1 MFVQVR
7 AEKKAFAKI
16 SQICSLI
23 LSWTC
28 LTCFL
33 LASSDKI
40 FPQWTHWNPVFW
52 ADTVTAF
59 SIFETTSPPS
69 IWGDIIGSFI
79 YQSSAL
85 THIVLWRLWQK
96 TCQKRR
102 SAKVGQSWLP
112 HSCGHQESPLKRFT
126 PFLTFRCA
134 HEKCWRNI
142 KNIEN
147 HNRKSQLIVYKSPEG
162 SFTRVYVHML
172 VQYLLPH
179 KTFEGWTSGEE
190 FGVIQGLC

>member
-1 MFVQVR
+1 M
-7 AEKKAFAKI
+7 
-16 SQICSLI
+16 CSLI

-52 ADTVTAF
+52 ADTVTAI
-59 SIFETTSPPS
+59 SIFETTSPAS

-79 YQSSAL
+79 YQSPAL
-85 THIVLWRLWQK
+85 THIVLWRLWWQK

-112 HSCGHQESPLKRFT
+112 QYQKH
-126 PFLTFRCA
+126 
-134 HEKCWRNI
+134 
-142 KNIEN
+142 
-147 HNRKSQLIVYKSPEG
+147 RKSQLFVYNNFSISESFFWQITWRVFHPCVCSHACPIFAASQNLWRLDLRRGVWSHPRSLLRLSMNDFVLCENHNFLYTIV
-162 SFTRVYVHML
+162 L
-172 VQYLLPH
+172 
-179 KTFEGWTSGEE
+179 
-190 FGVIQGLC
+190 FGYFSISEKKNIR